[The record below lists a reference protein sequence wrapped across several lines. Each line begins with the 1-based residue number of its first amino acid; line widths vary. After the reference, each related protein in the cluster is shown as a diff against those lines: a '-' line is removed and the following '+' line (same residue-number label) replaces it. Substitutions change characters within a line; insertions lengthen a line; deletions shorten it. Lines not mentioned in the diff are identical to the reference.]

1 VPRPKRTNTALP
13 FIAEV
18 NLRGKGC
25 ASFVRCAAHHK
36 QLSTAAET
44 IPVSTFDSAR
54 THTAALVKLVHDGR
68 QLFAGHNRCYGTSM
82 SAPPSTA
89 DIRQGNGYVSFVP
102 KHKVAALQ
110 PAARGQ
116 EPRGRKPAEKTALAG
131 LRAAS

>member
-1 VPRPKRTNTALP
+1 VPRPALP

-25 ASFVRCAAHHK
+25 ASFVRCAVHHK

-68 QLFAGHNRCYGTSM
+68 QLFAGQKLWNFEVQLPVVG
-82 SAPPSTA
+82 A
-89 DIRQGNGYVSFVP
+89 
-102 KHKVAALQ
+102 
-110 PAARGQ
+110 
-116 EPRGRKPAEKTALAG
+116 
-131 LRAAS
+131 